1 MNFKDLKR
9 RWRRFEVRLQQSS
22 RVQNALRSMISGY
35 VNLVFRRIR
44 WEWIGLEELDTDL
57 SNGRPRVLSCWHSQL
72 MFAPYLRDWTD
83 HPLFILASRHAD
95 AQLATSNMEK
105 MPGVSILTVG
115 TSGDNSA
122 SIRDAVKRV
131 RRGASMGIAV
141 DGPMGPALIAK
152 PGAVVIAGLA
162 GVTVSPVAYAVTHKI
177 RLGTWDRFVVPMPW
191 GRGVLAVGEGF
202 VPPRRMSEA
211 EAQTAADRLGTMIN
225 DLAALCESRLQA
237 KRRG

>member
-1 MNFKDLKR
+1 
-9 RWRRFEVRLQQSS
+9 
-22 RVQNALRSMISGY
+22 
-35 VNLVFRRIR
+35 
-44 WEWIGLEELDTDL
+44 
-57 SNGRPRVLSCWHSQL
+57 
-72 MFAPYLRDWTD
+72 
-83 HPLFILASRHAD
+83 
-95 AQLATSNMEK
+95 
-105 MPGVSILTVG
+105 
-115 TSGDNSA
+115 
-122 SIRDAVKRV
+122 
-131 RRGASMGIAV
+131 MGIAV